1 MQDTFTL
8 KIDLGNAA
16 MGTPEDVADA
26 LRSIASDVADGD
38 ESGIIRDLNGNTVG
52 RWTVSYPALEDD
64 D

>member
-16 MGTPEDVADA
+16 MSSPEDVAGA
-26 LRSIASDVADGD
+26 LESVAAKVRDGRD
-38 ESGIIRDLNGNTVG
+38 EGGIRDLNGNTVG